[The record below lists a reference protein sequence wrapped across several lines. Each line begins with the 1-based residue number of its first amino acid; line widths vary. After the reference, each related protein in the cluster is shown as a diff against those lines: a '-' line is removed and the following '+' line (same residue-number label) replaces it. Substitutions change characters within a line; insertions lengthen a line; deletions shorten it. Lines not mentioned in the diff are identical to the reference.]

1 MTAGDGNIPASNT
14 SALLYAR
21 TRASTETI
29 HPPPPADT
37 QRRMSTP
44 VSVRGSASRRPATGD
59 QRGGTYIRR
68 TGVETER
75 EGERGRDPV
84 SPGHTDTRG
93 HVRMWVPYI
102 YNLSTYWALRFGG
115 PPRLDLRLFNSSAC
129 QKHQCTLCS
138 PIVLPFFLPPTPLSP
153 LPFFLP
159 LSASPSW
166 PTPFA
171 RSLSLFSSFPWPPRQ
186 PLPPDAPS
194 SFLLSLLCTHAAP
207 HPPLVYR
214 TPPPGW
220 RND

>member
-75 EGERGRDPV
+75 EGERGRERRKRE
-84 SPGHTDTRG
+84 GERA
-93 HVRMWVPYI
+93 REE
-102 YNLSTYWALRFGG
+102 
-115 PPRLDLRLFNSSAC
+115 
-129 QKHQCTLCS
+129 
-138 PIVLPFFLPPTPLSP
+138 VLKL
-153 LPFFLP
+153 
-159 LSASPSW
+159 AD
-166 PTPFA
+166 
-171 RSLSLFSSFPWPPRQ
+171 RSLVMAVRSSL
-186 PLPPDAPS
+186 
-194 SFLLSLLCTHAAP
+194 
-207 HPPLVYR
+207 YR
-214 TPPPGW
+214 EFK
-220 RND
+220 